1 MIIRRRH
8 RMYQK
13 PEMILFDYGQ
23 TLTRE
28 EKFNPV
34 RGTQALLKLAKS
46 NPNGVTALQIQE
58 LADALSSEI
67 ANALIGD
74 SRSRNLLEVSNYAF
88 NRYLYEYY
96 EVEFAES
103 PEALERIFWDNAA
116 LGRSTENIE
125 KLLMHLQEIGIRTGV
140 ISNITAGTD
149 TLTNRINELIP
160 DNQFEFILASS
171 DYIFR
176 KPHRR
181 IFEMALAKAKLSAEQ
196 IWFCGD
202 NPICDVE
209 GAYNAGMKPVWY
221 TACMDGEAGMPP
233 VVPHLKIDDWEE
245 LIHML

>member
-1 MIIRRRH
+1 
-8 RMYQK
+8 MYQK
-13 PEMILFDYGQ
+13 PKMILFDYGQ

-34 RGTQALLKLAKS
+34 RGIQAILKLAKS

-58 LADALSSEI
+58 LADTLSNEI
-67 ANALIGD
+67 ASTLIGD

-88 NRYLYEYY
+88 NRYLYEYF

-103 PEALERIFWDNAA
+103 PEVLERIFWDNAA
-116 LGRSTENIE
+116 PGRPTENIE
-125 KLLMHLQEIGIRTGV
+125 KLLKHLQEIGIRTGV
-140 ISNITAGTD
+140 ISNITASTD
-149 TLTNRINELIP
+149 TLTNRLNELLP
-160 DNQFEFILASS
+160 DNHFEFILASS

-181 IFEMALAKAKLSAEQ
+181 IFEMALVKAKLSADQ

-202 NPICDVE
+202 NPICDIE

-221 TACMDGEAGMPP
+221 TACMFEDIGVAPSIP
-233 VVPHLKIDDWEE
+233 YLKIDDWEE

>member
-1 MIIRRRH
+1 
-8 RMYQK
+8 MYQR

-34 RGTQALLKLAKS
+34 RGTQAMLKHAKS

-58 LADALSSEI
+58 LADTLSSEI

-74 SRSRNLLEVSNYAF
+74 NRSRNLLEISNYAF

-103 PEALERIFWDNAA
+103 TEVLERIFWDNAA
-116 LGRSTENIE
+116 PGRPTENIE

-140 ISNITAGTD
+140 ISNITASTN
-149 TLTNRINELIP
+149 TLTNRINELLP
-160 DNQFEFILASS
+160 DNHFEFILASS

-176 KPHRR
+176 KPHKR
-181 IFEMALAKAKLSAEQ
+181 IFEMALVKAKLSAEQ

-202 NPICDVE
+202 NPICDIE
-209 GAYNAGMKPVWY
+209 GAYNTGMKPVWY
-221 TACMDGEAGMPP
+221 TACMFENTGIAPS
-233 VVPHLKIDDWEE
+233 VPYLKIDDWEE